1 MKPNTLAE
9 IRGRFEV
16 HLAGFFHAHRWV
28 VGVFLAALAADAIS
42 TSYFL
47 ISRPGEE
54 ELHPAVSAAIG
65 IAGPIAG
72 PMIGFFGKAIPGL
85 FVAIYL
91 RRWARV
97 ILLSASG
104 ISLFAAWY
112 NVWGATL

>member
-1 MKPNTLAE
+1 MNANTLADV
-9 IRGRFEV
+9 RVRFEAN
-16 HLAGFFHAHRWV
+16 LAGFLNAHQWV
-28 VGVFLAALAADAIS
+28 VGVFLTALATDAIS

-97 ILLSASG
+97 ILLSSSG
-104 ISLFAAWY
+104 ISLIAAWY

>member
-1 MKPNTLAE
+1 MNASTLADV
-9 IRGRFEV
+9 RSRFEAN
-16 HLAGFFHAHRWV
+16 LAGFFNAHRWV
-28 VGVFLAALAADAIS
+28 VCIFLAALAADAIS

-54 ELHPAVSAAIG
+54 EVHPAVSAAIG
-65 IAGPIAG
+65 MTGPIAG
-72 PMIGFFGKAIPGL
+72 PLIGFSGKAIAGL
-85 FVAIYL
+85 IVAVHL